1 MSNSDELS
9 DTTED
14 GRKMFEQLTA
24 RFRQFRPRSSLVRMA
39 EVELLLHHTQF
50 QTLAAPFLGLFL
62 VLAFTYPGMEWWS
75 WGWGMCL
82 CLAYGARLV
91 AIMRLKQSGADTL
104 EKRLRIDLIDLAAA
118 GVLWAL
124 APYAVAMEG
133 NRSSACL
140 PGLLFWS
147 VSSAIFSITNRR
159 WCIWRRGSCRCC
171 TRLGLSM

>member
-1 MSNSDELS
+1 MCRWVTFKLKLFRAGGPRFGVSVCDMSNSDELS
-9 DTTED
+9 DPTED
-14 GRKMFEQLTA
+14 DRTMFEQLTT
-24 RFRQFRPRSSLVRMA
+24 RFRQFCPRSSLVRLA
-39 EVELLLHHTQF
+39 QVELLLHHTQF

-104 EKRLRIDLIDLAAA
+104 EKRLRIDLIDLIGLAAA

-124 APYAVAMEG
+124 APHAVAMEG
-133 NRSSACL
+133 SEAQ
-140 PGLLFWS
+140 
-147 VSSAIFSITNRR
+147 
-159 WCIWRRGSCRCC
+159 
-171 TRLGLSM
+171 